1 MDPYRTG
8 CLLAA
13 VSAILFAG
21 KGVFI
26 RDALLAGADPTAL
39 LAVRMGISLP
49 CFALVAWWMGR
60 GQAAVPRRDA
70 LAIAALGVVGY
81 HLASWLDICG
91 LAHISVALER
101 IVLYIYPTLVVGLA
115 WALGRGRP
123 GRALAAAVAVT
134 WAGVAVSCVGQP
146 LAGGDIV
153 LGVGLVAASAAAYS
167 VHVVG
172 IEPLVRRHGGMRVA
186 ALAMCAAG
194 ATGLAHA
201 VVQVPVAAWAVQ
213 PDELW
218 SCGTALALVGTVAP
232 VLLAGAAL
240 RRIGGGPSAV
250 IGTIGP
256 GVTVLLAWAWLGEAP
271 TAWTWLG
278 LALTVAGGLA
288 VALGGP
294 ALSPGARSPA
304 CPPGRS
310 PCPPPTAPATAAAR

>member
-1 MDPYRTG
+1 MDPYRAG

-13 VSAILFAG
+13 ASAILFAG

-49 CFALVAWWMGR
+49 CFALVAWWLGR
-60 GQAAVPRRDA
+60 GQRSVPRGDA
-70 LAIAALGVVGY
+70 VAIVALGVVGY

-91 LAHISVALER
+91 LAHIGVALER

-123 GRALAAAVAVT
+123 GRTLAAAVAVT
-134 WAGVAVSCVGQP
+134 WAGVAVSCIGQP
-146 LAGGDIV
+146 LEGSGIA
-153 LGVGLVAASAAAYS
+153 LGVALVAASAAAYS

-172 IEPLVRRHGGMRVA
+172 IEPLVRRHGGVRVA

-194 ATGLAHA
+194 ATGLVHA
-201 VVQVPVAAWAVQ
+201 LVQVPLAAWPAQ
-213 PDELW
+213 PGELW
-218 SCGTALALVGTVAP
+218 SRGAALALVGTVAP

-256 GVTVLLAWAWLGEAP
+256 GVTVLLGWAWLGEAP

-288 VALGGP
+288 VALAKP

-304 CPPGRS
+304 CPPARS
-310 PCPPPTAPATAAAR
+310 PCPPPTAPATIAGR